1 MTPCSP
7 LPASTVRTERE
18 ESLTRGSFLL
28 LPTPHC
34 TPTLSCPP
42 EMTFW
47 SPCSACLSFP
57 PPHAPNTQVDSKSQ
71 VWQSWDSYK
80 RNAGNGL
87 RRAGGGGGATG
98 PCATHTGFSPLPT
111 LCGDCGAESPPPN
124 DSRSA
129 RSRRKTQKCTATAPQ
144 AYPSLRV
151 TRWHA
156 AGRRGRGGWVGEK
169 GGGRGTASG
178 RGSAALPP
186 SRLF

>member
-28 LPTPHC
+28 LPTLHC

-42 EMTFW
+42 EMTSR

-57 PPHAPNTQVDSKSQ
+57 PPHAPNTQVDSKSR

-98 PCATHTGFSPLPT
+98 PCAQDPASHPHRFLSAPDPVRGLRSRVTATKRQSFSPIAAGNSEMHGHCATGLPI
-111 LCGDCGAESPPPN
+111 AEGHSLA
-124 DSRSA
+124 RRGQT
-129 RSRRKTQKCTATAPQ
+129 RSRR
-144 AYPSLRV
+144 V
-151 TRWHA
+151 
-156 AGRRGRGGWVGEK
+156 GG
-169 GGGRGTASG
+169 
-178 RGSAALPP
+178 
-186 SRLF
+186 